1 MSPRPQPRPARPEGR
16 KKPEGRRSIDY
27 LLENISYINE
37 FINQL
42 IECYVQLGLGLG
54 FRGKRQ
60 EIITEIAQN
69 YNLLKDFSLL
79 LNLHNIFKIFKI
91 DIDTSEEGIQQEGIQ
106 EEIVRETSL
115 AFDVEKF
122 KNKTPEEIIKEVK
135 ISILKLVL
143 FVVFFYFN
151 SKKVQLNPKIS
162 AEVSKFFTIFKNLI
176 SYLLNRN
183 FWKPTDSFEISNRTF
198 SINNI
203 LDLIEKA
210 IISITIRSWLYY
222 FLEFYRTVIKGNPGL
237 DLEEV
242 IKDFYGNEKFV
253 ILLRFL
259 LLREES
265 GNEIVIYSP
274 LRNFSIELK
283 NFELSPNYL
292 EVKLEDIKIAIL
304 ELTKWLIFEQEWS
317 IDPKQI
323 TSNLLGSIR
332 KILYTL
338 LVRLGDIT
346 SINELKRKIEIT
358 NVSKNNLI
366 KLGLEINPEI
376 KGIRLF
382 YIMKQLLKKSH

>member
-1 MSPRPQPRPARPEGR
+1 MSPRPQPGPNKEGGPKR
-16 KKPEGRRSIDY
+16 ERQVEERQVDS

-42 IECYVQLGLGLG
+42 IECYVQLGLGFG
-54 FRGKRQ
+54 FRGTRQ

-91 DIDTSEEGIQQEGIQ
+91 DIDTSEEGIQ

-143 FVVFFYFN
+143 FIVFFYFN

-183 FWKPTDSFEISNRTF
+183 FWTPTDSFVISNRTF
-198 SINNI
+198 SIDNV
-203 LDLIEKA
+203 LDLIEKT

-222 FLEFYRTVIKGNPGL
+222 FLEFYRLAARGNSHL

-274 LRNFSIELK
+274 LRNFSIVLK
-283 NFELSPNYL
+283 NFELSQNYL
-292 EVKLEDIKIAIL
+292 EVNLEDIK
-304 ELTKWLIFEQEWS
+304 
-317 IDPKQI
+317 
-323 TSNLLGSIR
+323 
-332 KILYTL
+332 
-338 LVRLGDIT
+338 
-346 SINELKRKIEIT
+346 
-358 NVSKNNLI
+358 
-366 KLGLEINPEI
+366 KL
-376 KGIRLF
+376 
-382 YIMKQLLKKSH
+382 S

>member
-91 DIDTSEEGIQQEGIQ
+91 DIDTSEEGIQQEEIQ

-304 ELTKWLIFEQEWS
+304 ELTKRLIFEQEWS
-317 IDPKQI
+317 IDPNQI

-332 KILYTL
+332 RILYTL

>member
-1 MSPRPQPRPARPEGR
+1 MSPRPQPGPNKEGGPKR
-16 KKPEGRRSIDY
+16 ERQEEERQIDS

-42 IECYVQLGLGLG
+42 IECYVQLGLGFG
-54 FRGKRQ
+54 FRGTRQ

-91 DIDTSEEGIQQEGIQ
+91 DIDTSEEGIQ

-143 FVVFFYFN
+143 FIVFFYFN

-198 SINNI
+198 SIDNV
-203 LDLIEKA
+203 LDLIEKT

-222 FLEFYRTVIKGNPGL
+222 FLEFYRLAARGNSHL

-283 NFELSPNYL
+283 NFELSQNYL
-292 EVKLEDIKIAIL
+292 EVNLEDIK
-304 ELTKWLIFEQEWS
+304 
-317 IDPKQI
+317 
-323 TSNLLGSIR
+323 
-332 KILYTL
+332 
-338 LVRLGDIT
+338 
-346 SINELKRKIEIT
+346 
-358 NVSKNNLI
+358 
-366 KLGLEINPEI
+366 KL
-376 KGIRLF
+376 
-382 YIMKQLLKKSH
+382 S